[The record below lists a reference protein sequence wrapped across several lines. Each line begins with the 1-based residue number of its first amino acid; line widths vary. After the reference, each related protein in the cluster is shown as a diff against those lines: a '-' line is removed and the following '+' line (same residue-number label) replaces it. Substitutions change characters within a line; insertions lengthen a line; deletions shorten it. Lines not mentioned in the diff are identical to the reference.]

1 MRCWLRSEALPRW
14 LLSPACRLDEALKAA
29 AEAAWPPQIMAV
41 VRKARR
47 HVAAQVSLLGPLA
60 FVVDRILSAC
70 NFSIDAV
77 TERTVD

>member
-1 MRCWLRSEALPRW
+1 MRCWLRLEALPRW

-47 HVAAQVSLLGPLA
+47 HVAAQVSCFASLT
-60 FVVDRILSAC
+60 FVVDPLTLSLLDRC
-70 NFSIDAV
+70 CH
-77 TERTVD
+77 